1 MKKSNLISAITIFAP
16 LCFLPQAF
24 AQETENEVQDMS
36 DPLAVFTQLGASYG
50 TNGINLKL
58 GKTLDTKSA
67 TDMSMILVEVKGLY
81 GEHMKNEGSSAL
93 HPEAAND
100 GISELRFR
108 KFDVDMTN
116 GRGLSM
122 DFIHNFDTNSG
133 TASLGMIQ
141 ALPKIGIWQ
150 AFPIIAAGVEY
161 NDGSQRSETNESSG
175 LHSDFVFASFTLY
188 NKFQITETIWAN
200 YNPVYSQA
208 IFGDDHYTDN
218 LKGSN
223 GLSHE
228 FALSWQMTPKQN
240 FRLWYNASQNQ
251 FEDGDFRL
259 EYNQQF

>member
-1 MKKSNLISAITIFAP
+1 MKHIPTLAKGLTLASIATISQAIAADDT
-16 LCFLPQAF
+16 
-24 AQETENEVQDMS
+24 ETQDMS
-36 DPLAVFTQLGASYG
+36 DPLAVYTQLGASYG

-58 GKTLDTKSA
+58 GKTLDTGSA
-67 TDMSMILVEVKGLY
+67 TDMSMFLFEVKGIY
-81 GEHMKNEGSSAL
+81 GEHMKHQGSSSL
-93 HPEAAND
+93 TPESANN

-116 GRGLSM
+116 GRGISM
-122 DFIHNFDTNSG
+122 DVIHNFDTNSG

-141 ALPKIGIWQ
+141 ALPKVGIWQ

-161 NDGSQRSETNESSG
+161 NDGSKHSATNEASG

-188 NKFQITETIWAN
+188 NKFQLTDTIWAN
-200 YNPVYSQA
+200 YNPIYTQA
-208 IFGDDHYTDN
+208 VFGDVHYTEN

-223 GLSHE
+223 GLTHE
-228 FALSWQMTPKQN
+228 FILSWQMTPTQN

-251 FEDGDFRL
+251 FADGDFRL